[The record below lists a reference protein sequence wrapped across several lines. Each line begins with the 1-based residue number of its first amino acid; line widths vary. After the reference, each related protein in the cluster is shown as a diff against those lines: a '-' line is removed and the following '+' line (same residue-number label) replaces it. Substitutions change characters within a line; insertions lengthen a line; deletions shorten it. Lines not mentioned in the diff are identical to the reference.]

1 MPDIQFKPYNYEK
14 DTWLYNRL
22 HTKDSFRSSSSE
34 HEIKRSFQQAQ
45 LLVPMPKCLK
55 FKNKGLRIQYRY
67 QKYLQ
72 KDLRKNQQLLT
83 TTAIA
88 DMK

>member
-1 MPDIQFKPYNYEK
+1 V
-14 DTWLYNRL
+14 
-22 HTKDSFRSSSSE
+22 
-34 HEIKRSFQQAQ
+34 Q

-55 FKNKGLRIQYRY
+55 FKNKGLCMQYRY

-88 DMK
+88 DMKLVIELLINQLP